1 MRIKDGLVFPL
12 AAGLLPSTE
21 KVDFADV
28 PSATD
33 RVKSNNYCFPDWAG
47 SSTYVANLQ
56 LIKKSRIECARRGGS
71 SQRDSP
77 CTFREWTE
85 RWASAFSDGRITK
98 PWVH

>member
-21 KVDFADV
+21 KVDIADV

-56 LIKKSRIECARRGGS
+56 LIEKS
-71 SQRDSP
+71 
-77 CTFREWTE
+77 
-85 RWASAFSDGRITK
+85 
-98 PWVH
+98 